1 MSAASRRG
9 EQHGMSDATRVLLGL
24 GLGILTGVFF
34 GEAVGFLKVGGDAF
48 IALLQ
53 ITVLPYILVA
63 LITSI
68 GRQTPQS
75 VKALA
80 LNAGS
85 LLLGLWALG
94 LLVVLSFPLALPE
107 WPSASFF
114 STSQLQDTRSVDF
127 LQLYIPSNIFSSLA
141 NATVPAIVVF
151 SVLFGLGLMNVAN
164 KELILTPLSTIGDT
178 LMAITGYVGRLA
190 PYGVFALTA
199 SAAGTID
206 VGDLSRLQV
215 YLVLYVVI
223 SLLLTLWVIPRL
235 IAALTPLSY
244 GAVIGAF
251 RAPLITAFAT
261 GNLLLVLPMLAAN
274 GKELLRQTQAP
285 SDFAREQEESSVD
298 ILLPAAFSFPTLG
311 TILSLM
317 FVLFGG
323 WYIGSTVSPA
333 HYPTL
338 ASVGLAT
345 LFGGTVLALPF
356 LFDLLRLPADL
367 FQVFLALDVVASRF
381 GTTLAAMHLIAIA
394 LIGTCAATGA
404 LRFRLRSL
412 LRFTGIS
419 VGVLA
424 VALLGVRAFYTYVYV
439 APYTTSH
446 LLEGLPLRETPQ
458 SHVVYREAPQDASGG
473 EGLPGSA
480 RFRARGVLRACY
492 QPDDYPS
499 AFFNDAGELVGFD
512 VEMTH
517 RFAHY
522 IDIPVEFWPFR
533 HLTEA
538 EERLKTGQ
546 CDVIMSLV
554 PITPAV
560 AEKLAMTAPVLN
572 LPVGMVVKDHQRGS
586 FQKWADIRAM
596 AGLRVAVQDNPATPQ
611 FLARVLPNA
620 TSVLYQEKQKLDEML
635 AAGAPD
641 IDSVLTTGEKG
652 AAWTIRYPGFDLV
665 SPSPALFLAAGYAV
679 ARGDTETLLALDT
692 WLLNAK
698 GNGTIDTLYRYWM
711 LGQVQE
717 TQPPRWSIIRDV
729 LGWMD

>member
-1 MSAASRRG
+1 
-9 EQHGMSDATRVLLGL
+9 MSDATRVLLGL

-34 GEAVGFLKVGGDAF
+34 GEAVGFLKSGGDAF

-94 LLVVLSFPLALPE
+94 LLVVLSFPLALPQ

-114 STSQLQDTRSVDF
+114 STSQLQDTRAVDF

-151 SVLFGLGLMNVAN
+151 SLLFGLALMNVAN
-164 KELILTPLSTIGDT
+164 KEMILTPLSAIGDT
-178 LMAITGYVGRLA
+178 LMAITGYVGKLA

-206 VGDLSRLQV
+206 VGDLGRLQV
-215 YLVLYVVI
+215 YLVLYVVMA
-223 SLLLTLWVIPRL
+223 LLLTLWVIPRL
-235 IAALTPLSY
+235 IAALTPVSY
-244 GAVIGAF
+244 GAVVGAF

-274 GKELLRQTQAP
+274 SKELLLRIHALSDPARQ
-285 SDFAREQEESSVD
+285 REESSVD
-298 ILLPAAFSFPTLG
+298 ILLPAAFPFPTLG
-311 TILSLM
+311 SILSLM

-323 WYIGSTVSPA
+323 WYVGSTVSLA

-338 ASVGLAT
+338 AGVGLAT

-381 GTTLAAMHLIAIA
+381 GTALAAMHLIAIT

-404 LRFRLRSL
+404 LRLQLRAL
-412 LRFTGIS
+412 LRFAVLS

-424 VALLGVRAFYTYVYV
+424 AALLGVRAFYTYVYV
-439 APYTTSH
+439 APYTKSH
-446 LLEGLPLRETPQ
+446 LLEELPLREAPQ
-458 SHVVYREAPQDASGG
+458 PHVVYREAPQDASSGG
-473 EGLPGSA
+473 GLPGA
-480 RFRARGVLRACY
+480 AGFRKRGVLRACY

-517 RFAHY
+517 RFAQY
-522 IDIPVEFWPFR
+522 LNIPVEFWPFR

-538 EERLKTGQ
+538 EERLKAGQ

-560 AEKLAMTAPVLN
+560 AEKLAITAPVLN
-572 LPVGMVVKDHQRGS
+572 FPMGMVVKDHQRGS
-586 FQKWADIRAM
+586 FRKWTDIRAR

-620 TSVLYQEKQKLDEML
+620 MTVLYHEKRELDEML
-635 AAGAPD
+635 AAGAPS
-641 IDSVLTTGEKG
+641 IDAVLTTGEKG
-652 AAWTIRYPGFDLV
+652 AAWTIRYPSFDLV

-679 ARGDTETLLALDT
+679 ARGDTEMLLALDT

-698 GNGTIDTLYRYWM
+698 GNGTVDVLYRYWM
-711 LGQVQE
+711 LGQVKE
-717 TQPPRWSIIRDV
+717 TQPPRWSIVRDV

>member
-1 MSAASRRG
+1 
-9 EQHGMSDATRVLLGL
+9 MSDATRILLGL
-24 GLGILTGVFF
+24 GLGLLTGAFF
-34 GEAVGFLKVGGDAF
+34 GEAVGFLQVGGDAF

-75 VKALA
+75 VKALV
-80 LNAGS
+80 LNAGT

-94 LLVVLSFPLALPE
+94 LLVVLAFPLALPA

-114 STSQLQDTRSVDF
+114 STSQLQEARSVDF
-127 LQLYIPSNIFSSLA
+127 LRLYIPSNIFSSLA

-151 SVLFGLGLMNVAN
+151 SILFGLALMNVAN

-178 LMAITGYVGRLA
+178 LMTITGYVGRLA

-206 VGDLSRLQV
+206 VGDLGRLQV
-215 YLVLYVVI
+215 YLVLYVVMA
-223 SLLLTLWVIPRL
+223 LLLTLWVIPRL
-235 IAALTPLSY
+235 ISALTPLSY

-274 GKELLRQTQAP
+274 SKELLLRRYAL
-285 SDFAREQEESSVD
+285 SDPAREREEASVD
-298 ILLPAAFSFPTLG
+298 ILLPAAYPFPTLG
-311 TILSLM
+311 AILSLM

-323 WYIGSTVSPA
+323 WYVGSSVSLA

-367 FQVFLALDVVASRF
+367 FQVFLALDVISSRF
-381 GTTLAAMHLIAIA
+381 GTALAAMHLIAIT
-394 LIGTCAATGA
+394 LIGTCATMGS
-404 LRFRLRSL
+404 LRHRLSSL
-412 LRFTGIS
+412 LGFALSS
-419 VGVLA
+419 VGVLVA
-424 VALLGVRAFYTYVYV
+424 ALLGVRAFYTYVYV
-439 APYTTSH
+439 APYTKSH

-458 SHVVYREAPQDASGG
+458 PHVVYRDAPQDAGG
-473 EGLPGSA
+473 GGDLPGSA
-480 RFRARGVLRACY
+480 RFRKRGVLRACY

-517 RFAHY
+517 RFAQY
-522 IDIPVEFWPFR
+522 LNIPVEFWPFR

-538 EERLKTGQ
+538 QERLQSGQ
-546 CDVIMSLV
+546 CDVLMSLV

-560 AEKLAMTAPVLN
+560 AEKLAITAPVLN
-572 LPVGMVVKDHQRGS
+572 SPMGMVVKDYQRES
-586 FQKWADIRAM
+586 FRKWTDIRAM
-596 AGLRVAVQDNPATPQ
+596 KGLRVAVQDNPATPQ

-620 TSVLYQEKQKLDEML
+620 TAVLYQERRELDELL

-641 IDSVLTTGEKG
+641 IGAVLIASEKG

-665 SPSPALFLAAGYAV
+665 TPSPALFLPAGYAV
-679 ARGDTETLLALDT
+679 ARGDTDMLLFLDT

-698 GNGTIDTLYRYWM
+698 GNGTVDTLYRYWM
-711 LGQVQE
+711 LGQVKE
-717 TQPPRWSIIRDV
+717 TQPPRWSIVRDV